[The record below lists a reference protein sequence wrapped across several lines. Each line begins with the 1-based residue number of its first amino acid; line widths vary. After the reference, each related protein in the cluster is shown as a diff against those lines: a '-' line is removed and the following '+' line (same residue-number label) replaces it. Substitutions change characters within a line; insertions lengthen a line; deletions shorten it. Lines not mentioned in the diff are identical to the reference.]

1 MAADP
6 DRSAPFA
13 DPERLPRPADDDR
26 YMAEAMVE
34 ARAAVAHGDVPIG
47 AIVVRDGAIVGRGR
61 NRREVESD
69 PTAHAEVLA
78 LREAAA
84 ALGRWRLSDCA
95 LYVTLEPDAMCAGAA
110 VLARVALVVFATP
123 DEKAGTVISVAE
135 LFDQPRLNHHPRWRM
150 GARRE
155 EAERLLR
162 EFFERRR
169 G

>member
-6 DRSAPFA
+6 DRSAPFT

-69 PTAHAEVLA
+69 PTAHTEVLA

-162 EFFERRR
+162 EFFARRR